1 MDRGIYEFHKGNW
14 SFTKSSYKS
23 HSIFVMEGRGTIGV
37 VGAPMQA
44 KTTMVGFIY
53 TFCYSLSSTSSILK

>member
-44 KTTMVGFIY
+44 KTTIRWWHVGTTVIAEY
-53 TFCYSLSSTSSILK
+53 